1 MPVLFGVITPMSFT
15 ANGMII
21 KSLTSDRMRFDPSVI
36 SFSAYFVVN
45 CVVLVGAL
53 IYWGFYAFDTYLFV
67 VGLIGSMINTCG
79 IAMI

>member
-21 KSLTSDRMRFDPSVI
+21 KSLTHERMNFNPSNL
-36 SFSAYFVVN
+36 SFSAYFIVN
-45 CVVLVGAL
+45 IFVFIGAL
-53 IYWGFYAFDTYLFV
+53 IYWSNYDFDSYLLI
-67 VGLIGSMINTCG
+67 VGLIGSMINTLG